1 MKLLA
6 ICTGSAERLPGKSY
20 RTGIYKAPVNAAMM
34 IDTLGVVG
42 DAVCNRKH
50 HGGPDQ
56 AILLEGTLTLDW
68 WAAEL
73 GRDLPFGTFGENLV
87 IDGLDNRDVAVGDR
101 LRIGEVI
108 LEATCPRSPCN
119 TLAAR
124 MEDRQ
129 FAKRFLRAARPGI
142 YCRVIRQGTVSPGV
156 PVEYEPYAG
165 ERVLLSELLA
175 TLGRNLAENERAR
188 FLAAPIGT
196 RLRAMFEA
204 GAQPER

>member
-20 RTGIYKAPVNAAMM
+20 RTGIYKAPVNAAVM
-34 IDTLGVVG
+34 IDQLGLVG
-42 DAVCNRKH
+42 DAVCNKKH

-56 AILLEGTLTLDW
+56 AILLEGAGTLDW

-73 GRDLPFGTFGENLV
+73 GHDVPFGTFGENLV

-101 LRIGEVI
+101 FHVGEVI

-124 MEDRQ
+124 MKDPK
-129 FAKRFLRAARPGI
+129 FAKAFLDAGRPGI
-142 YCRVIRQGTVSPGV
+142 YCRVIRQGMVAPGDLV
-156 PVEYEPYAG
+156 DRAPYTG
-165 ERVLLSELLA
+165 ERILLPELLS
-175 TLGRNLAENERAR
+175 TLGRSLAASEKAR

-196 RLRAMFEA
+196 RWRATFDAM
-204 GAQPER
+204 AQPQR